1 MLHIICVKR
10 RRQTMQSAVSV
21 TTLKGL
27 SQTNNLETIITL
39 VQSALAQFLITRG
52 GSGFS
57 QVNACCTW
65 GQVSYDTMHKRTIC
79 VTKPMVCQ
87 WKIPHHTSHMNRWS
101 ESLTLVYCTVLQSKQ
116 AAYYPFR
123 NYSIDMC
130 VCPFHCT
137 LNQTG
142 YLRVYYVSIFLTYAT
157 NFFRYLSVCWSTWTF
172 NG

>member
-1 MLHIICVKR
+1 
-10 RRQTMQSAVSV
+10 MQSAVSV

-101 ESLTLVYCTVLQSKQ
+101 ESLTLVCCTVLQSKQ
-116 AAYYPFR
+116 AAYYSFR
-123 NYSIDMC
+123 NYSRY
-130 VCPFHCT
+130 VCMSIALYAKSDRVFESVLRINIFDLC
-137 LNQTG
+137 NQ
-142 YLRVYYVSIFLTYAT
+142 
-157 NFFRYLSVCWSTWTF
+157 FF
-172 NG
+172 